1 MKVLLVS
8 VNASYMHTNLAI
20 RDLKNY
26 AEKHFPAKAGAPNA
40 EKSNAAEQSAV
51 SLTGEKSS
59 ARPEIAIAEYT
70 INQPIGEV
78 LRGIAFTN
86 ADLVL
91 FSTYIWNAEYV
102 CKLMPEIKK
111 VLPECILGAGGPEFG
126 YGAKKYLSAIDD
138 LDFII
143 FGEGELTFTELI
155 EKSEG
160 DAKSLPAKLKDI
172 KGIFYRAHGSVW
184 TVTRKVADKTAHTG
198 VGKIVDEAE
207 GELVPEAART
217 SDEAEGELVPEAAR
231 TSDEAEGKVAPEAA
245 RTRDETSQVRD
256 ESTDAR
262 NETPAV
268 AFTGNRALLEN
279 LDDIPFPYPEILA
292 GTADPDHKIY
302 YYESSRGCPF
312 GCSYC
317 LSSVDK
323 RVRFKSLERTCSE
336 LQIFLDNNIK
346 LVKFVDRT
354 YNLDENRYIGIWDY
368 IAKHHNGKTM
378 FHFEIE
384 AEYLS
389 EKALAFLQNI
399 PAGVMQFEMGVQSAN
414 KKTLAAI
421 NRSTNVEEL
430 AEKIKRIPRTIH
442 QHLDLIAGLPYED
455 LESFGR
461 SYDFV
466 MALRPDAL
474 QLGFL
479 KVLNGTEM
487 EKYAKDNGWK
497 WMESPAYETF
507 STPYMTFSD
516 IAFLKDIEVVT
527 DAYWNKG
534 SFACTMNYVFRVT
547 SPWAFFCAL
556 VEYGRSVNAFSQ
568 ARKEAYWFELVNDF
582 VGGVRE
588 HLTDGAEDTDFR
600 LDNAAAFEKLGM
612 PDGAAGDCFQVGTDA
627 SPVSNHL
634 AGIAAAVGKLDKN
647 LIYDLLRYDFVRTG
661 KKGNFPAWYKH
672 IYDKDKHRKLLEENG
687 LLENTRIGF
696 AITEYEEFDYNV
708 LSEFPETE
716 KHRTEVLV
724 RYK

>member
-26 AEKHFPAKAGAPNA
+26 AEKYFCAKVRASGAETPESAGRNAGAVG
-40 EKSNAAEQSAV
+40 QSAV

-111 VLPECILGAGGPEFG
+111 VLPDCILGAGGPEFG
-126 YGAKKYLSAIDD
+126 YGAKKYLSAIAD

-143 FGEGELTFTELI
+143 FGEGELTFTELV
-155 EKSEG
+155 EKSGG
-160 DAKSLPAKLKDI
+160 DAQSLPAKLKDI
-172 KGIFYRAHGSVW
+172 KGIFCRAQGNTAHTGECKPAQ
-184 TVTRKVADKTAHTG
+184 TDTDKTAH
-198 VGKIVDEAE
+198 
-207 GELVPEAART
+207 
-217 SDEAEGELVPEAAR
+217 SDA
-231 TSDEAEGKVAPEAA
+231 GKVADDDAHTGECKPAQA
-245 RTRDETSQVRD
+245 DIGTTGTPRIRD
-256 ESTDAR
+256 ESTDIL
-262 NETPAV
+262 
-268 AFTGNRALLEN
+268 FTGNRALLEN

-399 PAGVMQFEMGVQSAN
+399 PEGVMQFEMGVQSAN
-414 KKTLAAI
+414 KKTLDAI

-455 LESFGR
+455 LESFGH

-534 SFACTMNYVFRVT
+534 SFARTMKYVFRVT

-568 ARKEAYWFELVNDF
+568 ARKEAYWFELINDF

-588 HLTDGAEDTDFR
+588 QRHSTLF
-600 LDNAAAFEKLGM
+600 AAR
-612 PDGAAGDCFQVGTDA
+612 DCSKNGTDA
-627 SPVSNHL
+627 PLGTNHL
-634 AGIAAAVGKLDKN
+634 AGSAAALGKLDTN
-647 LIYDLLRYDFVRTG
+647 LIYDLLRYDFVRAG
-661 KKGNFPAWYKH
+661 KKGNFPTWYKH
-672 IYDKDKHRKLLEENG
+672 NYNKDKHRKLLEENG

-696 AITEYEEFDYNV
+696 AITEYEEFDFNV
-708 LSEFPETE
+708 LSASPEKE
-716 KHRTEVLV
+716 KKHTEVLV

>member
-1 MKVLLVS
+1 MFWGKFSSISCLARCTAGLISDILKPMKVLLVS

-26 AEKHFPAKAGAPNA
+26 AEKARAAKAWGANA
-40 EKSNAAEQSAV
+40 ETLSAV
-51 SLTGEKSS
+51 QTD
-59 ARPEIAIAEYT
+59 IAIAEYT

-86 ADLVL
+86 ADLIL

-102 CKLMPEIKK
+102 CKLLPEIKK
-111 VLPECILGAGGPEFG
+111 VLPDCRLGAGGPEFG
-126 YGAKKYLSAIDD
+126 YGAKKYLSTIDD

-155 EKSEG
+155 EKSGG
-160 DAKSLPAKLKDI
+160 DAKSLPAKLKEI
-172 KGIFYRAHGSVW
+172 KGLFYRACESSQ
-184 TVTRKVADKTAHTG
+184 
-198 VGKIVDEAE
+198 
-207 GELVPEAART
+207 P
-217 SDEAEGELVPEAAR
+217 
-231 TSDEAEGKVAPEAA
+231 
-245 RTRDETSQVRD
+245 RDG
-256 ESTDAR
+256 
-262 NETPAV
+262 TPDIL
-268 AFTGNRALLEN
+268 FTGNRALIEN

-292 GTADPDHKIY
+292 GNADPDHKIY

-323 RVRFKSLERTCSE
+323 RVRFKSLERTCNE
-336 LQIFLDNNIK
+336 LQTFLDNNIK

-368 IAKHHNGKTM
+368 IVKHHNGKTM

-389 EKALAFLQNI
+389 EKALDFLQNI
-399 PAGVMQFEMGVQSAN
+399 PSGVMQFEMGVQSAN

-421 NRSTNVEEL
+421 NRSTNIEEL

-455 LESFGR
+455 LESFGH

-466 MALRPDAL
+466 MGLRPDAL

-516 IAFLKDIEVVT
+516 ISFLKDIEVVT

-568 ARKEAYWFELVNDF
+568 ARKEAYWFELINDF
-582 VGGVRE
+582 IGSTDN
-588 HLTDGAEDTDFR
+588 LLSDGA
-600 LDNAAAFEKLGM
+600 
-612 PDGAAGDCFQVGTDA
+612 
-627 SPVSNHL
+627 
-634 AGIAAAVGKLDKN
+634 LDKN

-672 IYDKDKHRKLLEENG
+672 YYDKDKHRKLLEENG
-687 LLENTRIGF
+687 MLENTRIGF
-696 AITEYEEFDYNV
+696 AITEYEEFGYNV
-708 LSEFPETE
+708 LSEKPETE
-716 KHRTEVLV
+716 KHRTEILI

>member
-26 AEKHFPAKAGAPNA
+26 AEKAR
-40 EKSNAAEQSAV
+40 AAN
-51 SLTGEKSS
+51 
-59 ARPEIAIAEYT
+59 IAIAEYT

-86 ADLVL
+86 ANLIL

-102 CKLMPEIKK
+102 CKLLPEIKK
-111 VLPECILGAGGPEFG
+111 VLPDCILGAGGPEFG
-126 YGAKKYLSAIDD
+126 YGAKKYLSAIAD

-155 EKSEG
+155 EKSGG

-172 KGIFYRAHGSVW
+172 KGLFYRACESSQP
-184 TVTRKVADKTAHTG
+184 R
-198 VGKIVDEAE
+198 E
-207 GELVPEAART
+207 
-217 SDEAEGELVPEAAR
+217 
-231 TSDEAEGKVAPEAA
+231 VAP
-245 RTRDETSQVRD
+245 DIL
-256 ESTDAR
+256 
-262 NETPAV
+262 
-268 AFTGNRALLEN
+268 FTGNRALIEN
-279 LDDIPFPYPEILA
+279 LDDLPFPYPEILA
-292 GTADPDHKIY
+292 GDADPDHKIY

-323 RVRFKSLERTCSE
+323 RVRFKSLERTCNE

-368 IAKHHNGKTM
+368 IVKHHNGKTM

-389 EKALAFLQNI
+389 EKALDFLQNI
-399 PAGVMQFEMGVQSAN
+399 PSGVMQFEMGVQSAN

-421 NRSTNVEEL
+421 NRSTNIEEL

-455 LESFGR
+455 LESFGH

-466 MALRPDAL
+466 MGLRPDAL

-534 SFACTMNYVFRVT
+534 SFAYTMKYVFRVT
-547 SPWAFFCAL
+547 SPWAFLCAL

-568 ARKEAYWFELVNDF
+568 ARKEAYWFELINDF
-582 VGGVRE
+582 IGSTDN
-588 HLTDGAEDTDFR
+588 LFSDGA
-600 LDNAAAFEKLGM
+600 
-612 PDGAAGDCFQVGTDA
+612 
-627 SPVSNHL
+627 
-634 AGIAAAVGKLDKN
+634 LDKN
-647 LIYDLLRYDFVRTG
+647 LIYDLLRHDFVRTG

-672 IYDKDKHRKLLEENG
+672 NYDKDKHRKLLEENG
-687 LLENTRIGF
+687 MLENTRIGF

-708 LSEFPETE
+708 LSEKPEAE
-716 KHRTEVLV
+716 KNRTEILI

>member
-26 AEKHFPAKAGAPNA
+26 AEKSRATKAGGADA
-40 EKSNAAEQSAV
+40 ETLSAAQ
-51 SLTGEKSS
+51 TD
-59 ARPEIAIAEYT
+59 IAIAEYT

-78 LRGIAFTN
+78 LRGIAFTS
-86 ADLVL
+86 ADLIL

-102 CKLMPEIKK
+102 CKLLPEIKK
-111 VLPECILGAGGPEFG
+111 VLPDCILGAGGPEFG
-126 YGAKKYLSAIDD
+126 YGAKKYLSAIAD

-155 EKSEG
+155 EKSGG
-160 DAKSLPAKLKDI
+160 DAKSLPAKLKEI
-172 KGIFYRAHGSVW
+172 KGLFYRACESSQPRDRTNDATHDG
-184 TVTRKVADKTAHTG
+184 
-198 VGKIVDEAE
+198 
-207 GELVPEAART
+207 AR
-217 SDEAEGELVPEAAR
+217 E
-231 TSDEAEGKVAPEAA
+231 VAP
-245 RTRDETSQVRD
+245 DIL
-256 ESTDAR
+256 
-262 NETPAV
+262 
-268 AFTGNRALLEN
+268 FTGNRALIEN
-279 LDDIPFPYPEILA
+279 LDDLPFPYPEILA
-292 GTADPDHKIY
+292 GDADPDHKIY

-323 RVRFKSLERTCSE
+323 RVRFKSLERTCNE
-336 LQIFLDNNIK
+336 LQIFLDYNIK

-354 YNLDENRYIGIWDY
+354 YNLNENRYIGIWDY
-368 IAKHHNGKTM
+368 IVKHHNGKTM

-389 EKALAFLQNI
+389 EKALDFLQNI
-399 PAGVMQFEMGVQSAN
+399 PSGVMQFEMGVQSAN

-455 LESFGR
+455 LESFGH

-466 MALRPDAL
+466 MGLRPDAL

-534 SFACTMNYVFRVT
+534 SFAYTMKYVFRVT
-547 SPWAFFCAL
+547 SPWAFLCAL

-568 ARKEAYWFELVNDF
+568 ARKEAYWFELINDF
-582 VGGVRE
+582 IGSTDN
-588 HLTDGAEDTDFR
+588 LLSDGA
-600 LDNAAAFEKLGM
+600 
-612 PDGAAGDCFQVGTDA
+612 
-627 SPVSNHL
+627 
-634 AGIAAAVGKLDKN
+634 LDKN

-672 IYDKDKHRKLLEENG
+672 NYDKDKHRKLLEENG
-687 LLENTRIGF
+687 MLENTRIGF

-708 LSEFPETE
+708 LSENPEAE
-716 KHRTEVLV
+716 KNRTEILI

>member
-1 MKVLLVS
+1 MKILLVS

-26 AEKHFPAKAGAPNA
+26 AENHFAAKAGASGA
-40 EKSNAAEQSAV
+40 ETPETAGQSAAP
-51 SLTGEKSS
+51 LS
-59 ARPEIAIAEYT
+59 ARTNPATPEIAIAEYT

-155 EKSEG
+155 EKSCG

-172 KGIFYRAHGSVW
+172 KGIFYRARTG
-184 TVTRKVADKTAHTG
+184 AD
-198 VGKIVDEAE
+198 
-207 GELVPEAART
+207 
-217 SDEAEGELVPEAAR
+217 
-231 TSDEAEGKVAPEAA
+231 
-245 RTRDETSQVRD
+245 
-256 ESTDAR
+256 
-262 NETPAV
+262 V
-268 AFTGNRALLEN
+268 AFTGNRALIEN

-292 GTADPDHKIY
+292 GNADPDHKIY

-421 NRSTNVEEL
+421 NRSTNVEAL
-430 AEKIKRIPRTIH
+430 AQKIKRIPRTIH

-455 LESFGR
+455 LESFGH

-568 ARKEAYWFELVNDF
+568 ARKEAYWFELINDF

-588 HLTDGAEDTDFR
+588 HLTDGA
-600 LDNAAAFEKLGM
+600 
-612 PDGAAGDCFQVGTDA
+612 
-627 SPVSNHL
+627 
-634 AGIAAAVGKLDKN
+634 AGIAAAVVKLDKN
-647 LIYDLLRYDFVRTG
+647 LIYDLLRYDFVRAG

-708 LSEFPETE
+708 LAEFPETE

>member
-1 MKVLLVS
+1 M
-8 VNASYMHTNLAI
+8 
-20 RDLKNY
+20 
-26 AEKHFPAKAGAPNA
+26 
-40 EKSNAAEQSAV
+40 
-51 SLTGEKSS
+51 
-59 ARPEIAIAEYT
+59 
-70 INQPIGEV
+70 
-78 LRGIAFTN
+78 
-86 ADLVL
+86 
-91 FSTYIWNAEYV
+91 
-102 CKLMPEIKK
+102 
-111 VLPECILGAGGPEFG
+111 
-126 YGAKKYLSAIDD
+126 
-138 LDFII
+138 
-143 FGEGELTFTELI
+143 
-155 EKSEG
+155 
-160 DAKSLPAKLKDI
+160 
-172 KGIFYRAHGSVW
+172 
-184 TVTRKVADKTAHTG
+184 
-198 VGKIVDEAE
+198 
-207 GELVPEAART
+207 
-217 SDEAEGELVPEAAR
+217 
-231 TSDEAEGKVAPEAA
+231 
-245 RTRDETSQVRD
+245 
-256 ESTDAR
+256 
-262 NETPAV
+262 
-268 AFTGNRALLEN
+268 FTGNRALIEN
-279 LDDIPFPYPEILA
+279 LDDLPFPYPEILA
-292 GTADPDHKIY
+292 GDADPDHKIY

-323 RVRFKSLERTCSE
+323 RVRFKSLERTCNE

-368 IAKHHNGKTM
+368 IVKHHNGKTM

-389 EKALAFLQNI
+389 EKALDFLQNI
-399 PAGVMQFEMGVQSAN
+399 PSGVMQFEMGVQSAN

-421 NRSTNVEEL
+421 NRSTNIEEL

-455 LESFGR
+455 LESFGH

-466 MALRPDAL
+466 MGLRPDAL

-534 SFACTMNYVFRVT
+534 SFAYTMKYVFRVT

-568 ARKEAYWFELVNDF
+568 ARKETYWFELINDF
-582 VGGVRE
+582 IGSTDN
-588 HLTDGAEDTDFR
+588 LLSDGA
-600 LDNAAAFEKLGM
+600 
-612 PDGAAGDCFQVGTDA
+612 
-627 SPVSNHL
+627 
-634 AGIAAAVGKLDKN
+634 LDKN
-647 LIYDLLRYDFVRTG
+647 LIYDLLRYDFVCTG

-672 IYDKDKHRKLLEENG
+672 NYDKDKHRKLLEENG
-687 LLENTRIGF
+687 MLENTRIGF

-708 LSEFPETE
+708 LSEKPEAE
-716 KHRTEVLV
+716 KNRTEILI